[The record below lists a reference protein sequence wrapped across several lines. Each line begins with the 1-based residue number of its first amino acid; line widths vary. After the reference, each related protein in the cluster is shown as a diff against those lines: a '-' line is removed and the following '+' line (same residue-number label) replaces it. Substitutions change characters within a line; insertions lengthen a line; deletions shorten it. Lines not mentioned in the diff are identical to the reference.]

1 MKKVLVLDESG
12 TIDSDYRTE
21 QYFVVGGILYDF
33 DELETIKQKLI
44 PPFENYRKILGVKEL
59 KSTLLASGK
68 NHRNLVYG
76 AALAVINSVDEL
88 KPIIYVLDK
97 NGSYLIK
104 QYDKKSFKY
113 NKLLEFMIRELIS
126 DGFVSKDD
134 ELIILLDKIDLS
146 DKEMENIK
154 NWLPSN
160 VKQVEEVAMAPSEE
174 FNFIQAADLIAGIPK
189 LKGTNSRQIK
199 ADVKFKILSNCYI
212 RVFPKSKSKDL
223 VDDV

>member
-12 TIDSDYRTE
+12 TIDSDYKIE
-21 QYFVVGGILYDF
+21 KYFVLGGILYNYD
-33 DELETIKQKLI
+33 DLEIIKKKMI
-44 PPFENYRKILGVKEL
+44 PSFENYRRIIGKKEL
-59 KSTLLASGK
+59 KSTHLTSGR
-68 NHRNLVYG
+68 NHHNLVYG
-76 AALAVINSVDEL
+76 AALAVINSIDEL

-113 NKLLEFMIRELIS
+113 NKLLEFMIGDLIS
-126 DGFVSKDD
+126 DGFVNKDD
-134 ELIILLDKIDLS
+134 QLVILLDKIDLS
-146 DKEMENIK
+146 VKEMENIK

-199 ADVKFKILSNCYI
+199 SDVKFKILSNCYI

>member
-1 MKKVLVLDESG
+1 M
-12 TIDSDYRTE
+12 
-21 QYFVVGGILYDF
+21 
-33 DELETIKQKLI
+33 I
-44 PPFENYRKILGVKEL
+44 PSFENYRRILGTKEL
-59 KSTLLASGK
+59 KSTHLASGK

-104 QYDKKSFKY
+104 QCDKKSFKY
-113 NKLLEFMIRELIS
+113 NKLLEFMLRELIS

-134 ELIILLDKIDLS
+134 QLVILLDKIDLS

-154 NWLPSN
+154 YWLPSN

>member
-1 MKKVLVLDESG
+1 MRRVLVLDESG
-12 TIDSDYRTE
+12 TIDSDFRIE
-21 QYFVVGGILYDF
+21 KYFVLGGILYNC

-76 AALAVINSVDEL
+76 AALAVINSVDEI

-97 NGSYLIK
+97 SGAYLIK

-113 NKLLEFMIRELIS
+113 NKLIEFMIRDLTV
-126 DGFVSKDD
+126 DGFMSKDD
-134 ELIILLDKIDLS
+134 ELIVLLDKIALS
-146 DKEMENIK
+146 DKEFENIMS
-154 NWLPSN
+154 WLPSN
-160 VKQVEEVAMAPSEE
+160 VKPVIKVSMAPSED
-174 FNFIQAADLIAGIPK
+174 FNFLQAADLIAGIPK
-189 LKGTNSRQIK
+189 LKGTTPRQIK

>member
-12 TIDSDYRTE
+12 IIDSDYKTE
-21 QYFVVGGILYDF
+21 QYFVLGGILYNYD
-33 DELETIKQKLI
+33 DLEIIKKKMI
-44 PPFENYRKILGVKEL
+44 PSFENYRRILGTQEL
-59 KSTLLASGK
+59 KSTHLASGK

-134 ELIILLDKIDLS
+134 QLIILLDKIDLS

-160 VKQVEEVAMAPSEE
+160 VKQIEEVAMAPSEE